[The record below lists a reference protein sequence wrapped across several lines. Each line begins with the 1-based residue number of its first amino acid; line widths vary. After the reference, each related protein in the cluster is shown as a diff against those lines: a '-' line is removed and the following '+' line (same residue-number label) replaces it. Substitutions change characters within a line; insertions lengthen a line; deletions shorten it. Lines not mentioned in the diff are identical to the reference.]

1 MNNIV
6 FISLSDFDFAS
17 LVNVSRRIKISER
30 SQKGIS
36 KKLSSFESEKSLA
49 NVDDNQN
56 SSVVNTDVH
65 EQSRPVIDSVDFK
78 KESNPVLD
86 GIELKNVAMLLGVS
100 WNVLGKRA
108 IRLTPKMYEHVV
120 TNTVVANIEEMAD
133 VVGLESA
140 STVEEVNESVPDVST
155 DVEVS
160 NVDSSEVQEKVND
173 AFVFT
178 PVEIPIPPYFSA
190 ADLQKSVSV
199 KKAAMAPAKMKKFS
213 DTAETDLPRF
223 TNNDLFSPEEQH
235 EAVTEFKN
243 STEEKSVNQ
252 NVSRDMVV
260 VAPERKEVVDRFVV
274 VDSVDE
280 KNFDDVNAVDVTTS
294 FETPNVDDEDI
305 VSILAEIR
313 KLEEKKSQSMKNMK
327 EAKEKYEESV
337 ENLHRSEKEVAD
349 AQKSRADALARVE
362 EIRTTL
368 KAGIEE
374 DNKSVL
380 DFKQRTEN
388 NYKEIDKNTEKVEKT
403 NAGTQEL
410 LTGMPVVA

>member
-1 MNNIV
+1 MDNIV
-6 FISLSDFDFAS
+6 LKSLSDFDFAN

-36 KKLSSFESEKSLA
+36 EKLSSFESEKSSV
-49 NVDDNQN
+49 NVDGNQK

-65 EQSRPVIDSVDFK
+65 EQSKPVVDDVDK
-78 KESNPVLD
+78 KESNPILD
-86 GIELKNVAMLLGVS
+86 GIELKNVAMLLEVS

-223 TNNDLFSPEEQH
+223 TNNELFSPEEKQ
-235 EAVTEFKN
+235 ETVVEVKD
-243 STEEKSVNQ
+243 SVEEKDVNQ

-260 VAPERKEVVDRFVV
+260 IAPERKEIVDRFVV
-274 VDSVDE
+274 VDSADE

-294 FETPNVDDEDI
+294 FETPKVDDEDI

-313 KLEEKKSQSMKNMK
+313 KLEEQKSQSMKNMK

>member
-1 MNNIV
+1 MDNIV
-6 FISLSDFDFAS
+6 FKSLSDFDFAN

-49 NVDDNQN
+49 NVYDNQN

-86 GIELKNVAMLLGVS
+86 GIELKNVAMLLEVS

-108 IRLTPKMYEHVV
+108 IRLTPKMYEYAVA
-120 TNTVVANIEEMAD
+120 NTVVANIEEMAD

-213 DTAETDLPRF
+213 DAAETDLPRF
-223 TNNDLFSPEEQH
+223 TNNDLFS
-235 EAVTEFKN
+235 
-243 STEEKSVNQ
+243 SEEKQETGVEVKDSVEEKVVNK

-305 VSILAEIR
+305 VSILAEIK
-313 KLEEKKSQSMKNMK
+313 KLEEEKAQSMKNMK
-327 EAKEKYEESV
+327 EAKEKFEESV